1 MKEPQLYWSGKNDA
15 RRLAENDLCCTLH
28 PAMPDADSLPKCRHL
43 FLIGDNLTGLC
54 FLERNSA
61 PRADLIYI
69 DPPYQAYDTT
79 AAQWLSE
86 IYLRLT
92 LARVRMRPE
101 ALICI
106 SMNDRFQAELRLL
119 CNEIFGSQNF
129 VAQIVRKRT
138 DIPPRTSRVVQRIHE
153 YVLVFAKDIKQYL
166 AIHTGPPVPTL
177 WEDEGYSREGAA
189 NLERLVGPHTFS
201 KAKPVRFIQKCIRF
215 CPKKD
220 AVVLDFYA
228 GSATTAQAV
237 LELNRTDGGTRS
249 FQLIQRR
256 ELLPD
261 GEDLTHL
268 ALRRIQAVSPGI
280 RLDVLEI
287 K

>member
-106 SMNDRFQAELRLL
+106 SINDRFQAELRLL

-177 WEDEGYSREGAA
+177 LIFCLSDFSLCLGNQSGQHLLREGALPFQTFQHFILIA
-189 NLERLVGPHTFS
+189 LLLVLG
-201 KAKPVRFIQKCIRF
+201 C
-215 CPKKD
+215 
-220 AVVLDFYA
+220 LDFLL
-228 GSATTAQAV
+228 GSLLFSIMVCFLLTNLLLDA
-237 LELNRTDGGTRS
+237 
-249 FQLIQRR
+249 LIIR
-256 ELLPD
+256 
-261 GEDLTHL
+261 L
-268 ALRRIQAVSPGI
+268 ALNLAEQFIGVSKHNSVYP
-280 RLDVLEI
+280 LCQI